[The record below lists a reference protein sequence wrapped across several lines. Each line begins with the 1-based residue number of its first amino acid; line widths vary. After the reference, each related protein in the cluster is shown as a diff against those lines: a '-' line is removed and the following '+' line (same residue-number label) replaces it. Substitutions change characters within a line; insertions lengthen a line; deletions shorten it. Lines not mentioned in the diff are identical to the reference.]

1 MVEIRYMQL
10 EQNREY
16 ECIIKQVIKACFK
29 EENLIKKNVEINII
43 LTIPEKIQEI
53 NKRYR
58 NVDKP
63 TDVLSFPMFE
73 KEEVEIIQKN
83 GTSVPEILG
92 DIIISIDQVKRQAE
106 EYGHSIQREL
116 AYMIVHGFYHIMGYD
131 HVENEEK
138 IKMRNK
144 EEKVLEK
151 LGLER

>member
-116 AYMIVHGFYHIMGYD
+116 AYMTVHGFYHIMGYD